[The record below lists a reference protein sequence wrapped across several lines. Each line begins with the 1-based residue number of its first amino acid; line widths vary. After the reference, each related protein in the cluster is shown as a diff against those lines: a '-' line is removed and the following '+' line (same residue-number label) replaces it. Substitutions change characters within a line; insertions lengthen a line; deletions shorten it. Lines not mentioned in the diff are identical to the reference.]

1 MSDYKTLRTWALFLM
16 VLGIVSVISAG
27 IGVVSLAIAVDGFWD
42 TMGVLFLGTPI
53 ALLLASWPLALG
65 QRSAPSPTSA
75 TASLC
80 RSRPTEFDRD
90 DPLL

>member
-16 VLGIVSVISAG
+16 VLGVVSIISAG

-53 ALLLASWPLALG
+53 ALLLASWPYALG
-65 QRSAPSPTSA
+65 QALRALA
-75 TASLC
+75 DIG
-80 RSRPTEFDRD
+80 DRVVV
-90 DPLL
+90 PVEAY